1 MEEQVQDVQITH
13 GVAENQP
20 QTPPQMVEK
29 QALIEN
35 NLVAMRKKLEAE
47 EKARKDLENR
57 LAQAERNAA
66 QYKQAPVE
74 DDDEDE
80 NAKKVR
86 YLEERLNKMEVESV
100 TTKLTNFSEL
110 VTDDNLATLQRLYPE
125 DYDSIRFNPDV
136 KARAKTA
143 YNMIKNYGIA
153 TSSAKSNNE
162 KIEENKKKPTAA
174 SLGAPQIP
182 STPLARLD
190 DYGRRRYKEG
200 EQENIMKEVARKRRA
215 S

>member
-1 MEEQVQDVQITH
+1 MEEQVVQETAM
-13 GVAENQP
+13 VENQP
-20 QTPPQMVEK
+20 QTAPVLDEK
-29 QALIEN
+29 QAKIEN

-66 QYKQAPVE
+66 QYKAPVE

-100 TTKLTNFSEL
+100 TTKLANFSEL
-110 VTDDNLATLQRLYPE
+110 VNDDNLATLQRLYPDE
-125 DYDSIRFNPDV
+125 YEGLRHNPDV
-136 KARAKTA
+136 KSRAKMA

-153 TSSAKSNNE
+153 TTIAKSNNE

-174 SLGAPQIP
+174 SLGAPQTP
-182 STPLARLD
+182 ATPLSRLD
-190 DYGRRRYKEG
+190 EYGRRRLTDEDR
-200 EQENIMKEVARKRRA
+200 ERIMKEVAKKRRA

>member
-1 MEEQVQDVQITH
+1 MEEQVVQETM
-13 GVAENQP
+13 VDNQP
-20 QTPPQMVEK
+20 QTPPPAIEK
-29 QALIEN
+29 QALVEN

-57 LAQAERNAA
+57 LAQAERNAS
-66 QYKQAPVE
+66 QYKQPVVE

-86 YLEERLNKMEVESV
+86 FLEERLNKMEVESV

-153 TSSAKSNNE
+153 TTSAKSNNE

-174 SLGAPQIP
+174 SLGAPQTP
-182 STPLARLD
+182 ATPLSRLD
-190 DYGRRRYKEG
+190 EYGRRRLSDEERDRVMKDVYK
-200 EQENIMKEVARKRRA
+200 KRRA

>member
-1 MEEQVQDVQITH
+1 MEEQVLQDSQVETQAQVEAPKPTLAETNLTMIRKRLDEEERLRKI
-13 GVAENQP
+13 AEN
-20 QTPPQMVEK
+20 
-29 QALIEN
+29 
-35 NLVAMRKKLEAE
+35 R
-47 EKARKDLENR
+47 
-57 LAQAERNAA
+57 AA
-66 QYKQAPVE
+66 QLEKEVSKVRQSDPI

-100 TTKLTNFSEL
+100 TTKLTNFPEI
-110 VTDDNLATLQRLYPE
+110 VTDDHLATLQRLYPE
-125 DYDSIRFNPDV
+125 EYEGIRYHPDV
-136 KARAKTA
+136 KSRAKMA

-174 SLGAPQIP
+174 SLGAPQSP
-182 STPLARLD
+182 STPLSRLD
-190 DYGRRRYKEG
+190 EYGRRRLTDEDR
-200 EQENIMKEVARKRRA
+200 ERTMKEVARKRRA